1 FFYSSRD
8 SSSLRSFPTRR
19 SSDLSKPTGGL
30 NDDGSSPLFMYR
42 TFSISSDSSC
52 TSALSSLSSLFASS
66 SSPALSLAVHAAKKE
81 TAKTTN
87 TIPNHFFIIV
97 SPPYF
102 PAVCARSC
110 FARSSCNQQSTRW
123 VADSLV

>member
-1 FFYSSRD
+1 KLFNAFHD
-8 SSSLRSFPTRR
+8 TE
-19 SSDLSKPTGGL
+19 SKPTGGL

-81 TAKTTN
+81 KAKKETAQTTN